1 MGIHQAEDFRAVGIQ
16 LVGEAD
22 FLGEMVEHQQGAI
35 ELDLLDLDLGNR
47 GREQGFAV
55 GFATDITQ
63 VALHDLS
70 LHPFIFDFR
79 EINAAFTFD
88 PANETHSVHD
98 IHHDERDCQVLLRL
112 PQ

>member
-1 MGIHQAEDFRAVGIQ
+1 
-16 LVGEAD
+16 
-22 FLGEMVEHQQGAI
+22 MVEHQQGAI

-47 GREQGFAV
+47 GGEQGFAV

-88 PANETHSVHD
+88 PANETHSVYD
-98 IHHDERDCQVLLRL
+98 VHHDKRRSEEHTSELQSPMYLVCRLLL
-112 PQ
+112 E